1 MLNTCR
7 NVLNGTYVV
16 DVLASD
22 SGGNT
27 LAVCGLLNA
36 PLVSKACLVINKRP
50 LGCIGIAVVELAVL
64 NSSKLGS
71 VLLGENLTIQHRL
84 DGAVVVILVN
94 LLVDGCVDL
103 LVYVGLDDLV
113 LNSGGY
119 SLVDSGVMVTR
130 AAHEVG
136 DSCLGLVHF
145 DC

>member
-1 MLNTCR
+1 MNSFR
-7 NVLNGTYVV
+7 GVFSGTYVV
-16 DVLASD
+16 DVLAAD
-22 SGGNT
+22 SGSNT
-27 LAVCGLLNA
+27 LAVSGLLNA
-36 PLVSKACLVINKRP
+36 PLVGKACLVINKRP
-50 LGCIGIAVVELAVL
+50 LGRIGVAVVELAVL

-84 DGAVVVILVN
+84 DCAVVVILVN

-103 LVYVGLDDLV
+103 LVYVGLDNLV

-119 SLVDSGVMVTR
+119 SLVDSGVMVTG